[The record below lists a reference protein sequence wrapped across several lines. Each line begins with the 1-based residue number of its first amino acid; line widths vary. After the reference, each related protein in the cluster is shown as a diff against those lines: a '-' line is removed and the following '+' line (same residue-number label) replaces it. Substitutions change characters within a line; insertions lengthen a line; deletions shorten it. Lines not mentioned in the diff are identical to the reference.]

1 MRHKGVRRSRRRSE
15 RSARVLT
22 DRSGDTAVGPPPPV
36 IPQLAIS
43 AARESAAHLAAL
55 FGDAATDAYR
65 ILWGARIGLDGLIVD
80 RYGGVLVA
88 QLHEGRFR
96 GDEALAREVCT
107 ALLEATGA
115 AAVYRKVFP
124 RERSAALPI
133 LAATHNDPT
142 PWIGSSVPSEI
153 PIVEQGVRFLIRPYD
168 GYATGLFLEQ
178 RSNRARIRAAAAG
191 RRVLNLFAYT
201 CGFGVVAALG
211 GAAETTNVDVSK
223 RCLEWGKRNFE
234 ANGVDSGGQR
244 FFASDVF
251 EFFARARRQHRRY
264 DLAIIDPPTFARVK
278 GAARP
283 FVLKERLDALV
294 SETLDLLDPGGELL
308 LCTNQ
313 RDLGHAALER
323 AVRRAAGGRRVSIA
337 PHNPLPPDFAD
348 DPEFSKSVYAR
359 LE

>member
-1 MRHKGVRRSRRRSE
+1 MRHKGVRHSHGRAE
-15 RSARVLT
+15 RSAPPAR
-22 DRSGDTAVGPPPPV
+22 DRRGAAPSAPPPPV
-36 IPQLAIS
+36 EPSGAIAAACEA
-43 AARESAAHLAAL
+43 AARVGAL
-55 FGDAATDAYR
+55 LGDAATDAYR

-80 RYGGVLVA
+80 RYGVVLVA

-96 GDEALAREVCT
+96 SDEALARRVC
-107 ALLEATGA
+107 ASLLESTGA

-124 RERSAALPI
+124 RERSAALAA
-133 LAATHNDPT
+133 LAAAHNDPT

-178 RSNRARIRAAAAG
+178 RGNRARIRAAAAG

-211 GAAETTNVDVSK
+211 GATETTNVDVSK

-234 ANGVDSGGQR
+234 ANGVDCGGQR

-251 EFFARARRQHRRY
+251 EFFGRARRQGRRY

-278 GAARP
+278 GASRP
-283 FVLKERLDALV
+283 FVLREQLDALV
-294 SETLDLLDPGGELL
+294 SQTLELLDPGGELL

-323 AVRRAAGGRRVSIA
+323 AVRSAAGGRRVAIA
-337 PHNPLPPDFAD
+337 PRTPLPPDFAD
-348 DPEFSKSVYAR
+348 DPEFSKSVFAR
-359 LE
+359 CE